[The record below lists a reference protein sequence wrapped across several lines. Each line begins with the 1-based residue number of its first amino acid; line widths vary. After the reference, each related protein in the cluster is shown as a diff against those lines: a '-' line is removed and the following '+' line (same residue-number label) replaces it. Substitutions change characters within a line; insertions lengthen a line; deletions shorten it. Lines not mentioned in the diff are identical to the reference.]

1 MRPIPIEEKEAILRS
16 RWNRIL
22 FSQLFERMPSI
33 VVRVVQEPT
42 PSEIAKGT
50 GERWPRVVTISV
62 QASRIPDDGNKFL
75 TLSFHRSLPCA
86 LTIAKFFVLH
96 LSRS

>member
-22 FSQLFERMPSI
+22 FSQLFERMPAI

-42 PSEIAKGT
+42 PSEIAEGAC
-50 GERWPRVVTISV
+50 ERWPRVVTISV
-62 QASRIPDDGNKFL
+62 QASRIPDDGNKFPI
-75 TLSFHRSLPCA
+75 LSFHRSLLCA
-86 LTIAKFFVLH
+86 CTIAKFFLH